1 MIKMAVKA
9 TTGLLEKPIIELVG
23 IVYYKNGHKMD
34 VYNVMDKNVSMFI
47 MDDGIH
53 MYRGKSINNK
63 DLASLQNELS
73 NAGAPA
79 SDFYVDKIIIN

>member
-1 MIKMAVKA
+1 MVVKA
-9 TTGLLEKPIIELVG
+9 TTGLLEKPIIELAG
-23 IVYYKNGHKMD
+23 IVYYKNGHRMD

>member
-1 MIKMAVKA
+1 MIKMVVKA

-53 MYRGKSINNK
+53 LYRGNSINNK
-63 DLASLQNELS
+63 DLASLQTELS

-79 SDFYVDKIIIN
+79 SDIYVDKIIIN